1 LARKSSEGTLIL
13 LGIGAFVVMTIFK
26 FIVDNWKVLLP
37 LAIVGCGFW
46 LYFRKNE
53 DVNNENFNQ
62 RNSQNINSLRVTV
75 SDYSDTKAIKL
86 ANPDT
91 CWKKSGEAVVVKDI
105 SISKGLIYVGSSL
118 QSVNNYYSV
127 EPALINP
134 RSKIDNHVT
143 TDYKKNDLPYWSSYS
158 EISEQSRATYLIW
171 LSSDR
176 NDPDI
181 NIGYVFLYYYG
192 LERRVL
198 ADVDK
203 SASARE
209 ELPIIKAE
217 IKRLLDIYGSNPS
230 FNNYAVSLLG
240 YLSDFR
246 EKIDNAPSYY
256 EKSWDLPF
264 EYKVALGNF
273 AVKGLP
279 LSAEWAYAWLM
290 LEPSIYLR
298 TPAIRCKDEFKKL
311 FFERYKSKFGEGI
324 KLPINKTRL
333 KQSYRPA
340 SSSLRGA
347 HLYDKSTDLPDVSV
361 LSGPINKLIEVAD
374 FCTEKLDRY
383 SRILGRNPDKA
394 GTLDAALEL
403 PVSLWDEKYQKP
415 LLDIKS
421 TIETAGIPAT
431 IKFSKLLSWLPES
444 KEMNRQKYTAL
455 SSRLAELGLAIEP
468 DTRFG
473 GGLPSEDTQVVLFK
487 DDISFVSPNTRY
499 SAAALTM
506 QLAVAV
512 SSADGGT
519 NDAEK
524 SYLISQLEGWLHLDD
539 AEKRRLKAHLRWL
552 ILEGSSLAGMKKR
565 IETLPIASR
574 ENLGDFLTEVAHADN
589 EVSAA
594 EVKVLEQIYKALGLN
609 SSSLYSKLHAP
620 ASEPVT
626 VQSSNSNS
634 SNFKIPKPKK
644 ADKSKVNLDMAKV
657 ASLHAESEKISAIL
671 GEIFT
676 DESFAEIDKE
686 DVEIIPDEKSNY
698 SILSL
703 DDTHASF
710 LRLLCTRPTW
720 TLEELNELAED
731 RSLMLG
737 GALENINEAVYE
749 KFDQPFTEG
758 EDPVEI
764 NQEIVMEIIK

>member
-1 LARKSSEGTLIL
+1 MARKSTEGTLIL
-13 LGIGAFVVMTIFK
+13 FGIGVFVLIQVLK
-26 FIVDNWKVLLP
+26 FIRDNWEVLLP
-37 LAIVGCGFW
+37 IAIVGGGFW
-46 LYFRKNE
+46 LFFRKNKS
-53 DVNNENFNQ
+53 DSTQNFNQ
-62 RNSQNINSLRVTV
+62 PNLRNINSLSVTA
-75 SDYSDTKAIKL
+75 SDYSDTKTTQTV
-86 ANPDT
+86 NPDT
-91 CWKKSGEAVVVKDI
+91 CWKKFGETVEVKGF
-105 SISKGLIYVGSSL
+105 SISKGLVYVGSSL
-118 QSVNNYYSV
+118 QGVYSQYSA

-134 RSKIDNHVT
+134 SYKVDHHVSA
-143 TDYKKNDLPYWSSYS
+143 DHKKVDLPYWSSYS
-158 EISEQSRATYLIW
+158 EISAQSRAAYLTW

-176 NDPDI
+176 DDPDI
-181 NIGYVFLYYYG
+181 NIGYIFLYYYG

-198 ADVDK
+198 ADVDT
-203 SASARE
+203 SASARG
-209 ELPIIKAE
+209 ELSIIKDE
-217 IKRLLDIYGSNPS
+217 IKRLLKLYGSNSS

-240 YLSDFR
+240 YLSDYR
-246 EKIDNAPSYY
+246 GDVDSRPSFY
-256 EKSWDLPF
+256 EKSWVLPF

-273 AVKGLP
+273 AVKGVP
-279 LSAEWAYAWLM
+279 LTVEWAYAWLL

-298 TPAIRCKDEFKKL
+298 TPAVRCKDEFKKL
-311 FFERYKSKFGEGI
+311 FFERYKDKFGEGI
-324 KLPINKTRL
+324 KLPVNKTRL

-340 SSSLRGA
+340 SSSLLSGRIYEKA
-347 HLYDKSTDLPDVSV
+347 IDLPDVSV
-361 LSGPINKLIEVAD
+361 LSGPINKLIEVAEY
-374 FCTEKLDRY
+374 CTEKLDRY

-403 PVSLWDEKYQKP
+403 PISLWDEKYQKP
-415 LLDIKS
+415 LLELKS

-473 GGLPSEDTQVVLFK
+473 GSVPSEDTHVVLFK
-487 DDISFVSPNTRY
+487 DDISFVSPNPRY
-499 SAAALTM
+499 SAAALTL

-524 SYLISQLEGWLHLDD
+524 SYLINQLEGWLHLDD

-565 IETLPIASR
+565 IEMLPTASR

-594 EVKVLEQIYKALGLN
+594 EIKVLEQIYKALGLD

-626 VQSSNSNS
+626 VQTSNSNNT
-634 SNFKIPKPKK
+634 NFAIPKPKK
-644 ADKSKVNLDMAKV
+644 ADKSKIKLDMGKV

-671 GEIFT
+671 GAIFT
-676 DESFAEIDKE
+676 GEALEESAKE
-686 DVEIIPDEKSNY
+686 DTEIIHDEKASNN
-698 SILSL
+698 ILSL
-703 DDTHASF
+703 DDLHSSF

-737 GALENINEAVYE
+737 GAMENINEAVYE

-764 NQEIVMEIIK
+764 NQEIVAEIIK